1 MSYPW
6 LKPVEAEFV
15 ERLENDRLPHAL
27 LLCGPRDTGKTELA
41 TDFIASLMCLENQ
54 YPACGECRSCQLLK
68 GGAHP
73 DRQIITYEENPST
86 HELRKVLVVGQVRRL
101 ISSLYLTNSFSRRK
115 AALVYPA
122 EAMNISTANA
132 LLKTLEEPPGEAVLI
147 LVSHD
152 IARLPATIRS
162 RCQKLQVRSPDIAV
176 ARDWLCADNGCSEAE
191 AEAALTAA
199 SGSPL
204 KARRMLV
211 DGSTDDYR
219 LLIATLQDL
228 RSGKTEPGGAM
239 AALKDVD
246 PELLWS
252 WLSLLAAAEVKRV
265 IGNPPAAKSVSL
277 IQSAADRNRKFLPTP
292 VRKDFL
298 LQDWLIQW
306 SRLRA

>member
-6 LKPVEAEFV
+6 LQPVAAEFT
-15 ERLENDRLPHAL
+15 ERLENDRIPHAI

-41 TDFIASLMCLENQ
+41 TQFVASLMCLENQ
-54 YPACGECRSCQLLK
+54 YPACGRCRSCQLLES
-68 GGAHP
+68 GAHP
-73 DRQIITYEENPST
+73 DRQIITYEENPSN
-86 HELRKVLVVGQVRRL
+86 HELRKVLVVDQVRRL
-101 ISSLYLTNSFSRRK
+101 IASLYLTNSVSRRK
-115 AALVYPA
+115 VALVYPA

-162 RCQKLQVRSPDIAV
+162 RCQRLQVRPPEFEV
-176 ARDWLCADNGCSEAE
+176 ARDWLCGDTGSSESDS
-191 AEAALTAA
+191 EAALTAA

-204 KARRMLV
+204 KARRMLS
-211 DGSTDDYR
+211 DGSTENYR
-219 LLIATLQDL
+219 LLMTTLQDL
-228 RSGKTEPGGAM
+228 RSGRIEHGGAM
-239 AALKDVD
+239 ATLKDVD

-252 WLSLLAAAEVKRV
+252 WLSLLAAAEVKRR
-265 IGNPPAAKSVSL
+265 INDPAAAQVISRLQSV
-277 IQSAADRNRKFLPTP
+277 ADRNRLFLPTP